1 MNTKQLLLGTLLGGV
16 SFFFLGWLI
25 FGILLSPIMEANCS
39 NISRPM
45 EEMLFGPLIVS
56 NLLWGLLISLN
67 MAWTQKTG
75 ALAGLKTATLLGLI
89 ITSAMDLSLYSMT
102 TYFNNLNAVIF
113 DVFGNVL
120 LYAITGTLLGLTLF
134 KTPKESA

>member
-1 MNTKQLLLGTLLGGV
+1 MNTKNLLLGTLLGGV

-39 NISRPM
+39 NIARPM

-56 NLLWGLLISLN
+56 NLLWGLLISIS

-75 ALAGLKTATLLGLI
+75 ALAGLKTASLLGLI

-102 TYFNNLNAVIF
+102 TYFNNLNAVVF

-120 LYAITGTLLGLTLF
+120 LYAITGTLLGLLIF
-134 KTPKESA
+134 KPAK

>member
-1 MNTKQLLLGTLLGGV
+1 MKTQQIAIGSLVAGA

-39 NISRPM
+39 NISRPL

-56 NLLWGLLISLN
+56 NLLWGLLISLS

-75 ALAGLKTATLLGLI
+75 ALAGLKTASLLGLI

-120 LYAITGTLLGLTLF
+120 LYAITGTLLRLLIFRAT
-134 KTPKESA
+134 K

>member
-1 MNTKQLLLGTLLGGV
+1 MKTQQIVIGSLVAGV

-39 NISRPM
+39 NIARPM
-45 EEMLFGPLIVS
+45 EDMLFGPLVVS
-56 NLLWGLLISLN
+56 NLLWGLLISLS

-102 TYFNNLNAVIF
+102 TYFNNLNAVVF

-120 LYAITGTLLGLTLF
+120 LYAITGALLGLLIF
-134 KTPKESA
+134 KPAK